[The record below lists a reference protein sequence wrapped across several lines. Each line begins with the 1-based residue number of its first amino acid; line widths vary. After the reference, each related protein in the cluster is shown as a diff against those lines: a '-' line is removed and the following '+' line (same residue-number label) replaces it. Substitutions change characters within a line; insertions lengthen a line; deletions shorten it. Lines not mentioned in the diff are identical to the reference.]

1 MGHIFKDSLTRLFL
15 GVVLIHTVV
24 FANDREM
31 YLAATGPTPLR
42 FRFETERLDAE
53 KALPPLRMED
63 PKPVVPSTNAEPIAV
78 EQNAETSAAAAPVE
92 YTLQGATNVQ
102 AVESAP
108 ISEAPPKLNQMNSVS
123 PQMLLR
129 YFTKGGTNEVLIPYP
144 VEFTPPVPVRSSGSS
159 AQYISD

>member
-1 MGHIFKDSLTRLFL
+1 MGHLFKNTLTRLFL
-15 GVVLIHTVV
+15 GVILIHTVV
-24 FANDREM
+24 FADDREM

-42 FRFETERLDAE
+42 FRLETERLDPE

-63 PKPVVPSTNAEPIAV
+63 PKPAVPSTNAEPIAV
-78 EQNAETSAAAAPVE
+78 ERTAETPATAAPVE

-102 AVESAP
+102 EIESP
-108 ISEAPPKLNQMNSVS
+108 PMSEAPKLNQMNSVS